1 MFGLATSAKLIIII
15 ITPPTKL
22 SPYMDFGLPNT
33 HFDMSFTF
41 ACLEEAVTQM
51 VGWQSA
57 SCFVGGKL
65 YAYVHLLTRM
75 MIVLG

>member
-1 MFGLATSAKLIIII
+1 MKIRVWIGNKCEINNY
-15 ITPPTKL
+15 PPTKL